1 MKNLSLLLLT
11 ALLCGC
17 ISSSEPFYTESSK
30 VKDDRLI
37 GTFTDEKN
45 STSVTIEEE
54 DEENYIIKYSLP
66 EGDVIFSG
74 TLFELGDDTYID
86 IVMLSS
92 EFEEGGSRTVPGPGD
107 FIKRIFMSERHV
119 ILGIEIDE
127 GSIELKGNDH
137 LSFNKFR
144 DSYVMQL
151 QSVDLLKRIQMKEDL
166 IHVEGDP
173 APLLPSI
180 SAAYQSGDIFQQSGT
195 LTRRA
200 NQSGDDNSE

>member
-1 MKNLSLLLLT
+1 MKNLLLLLLT

-17 ISSSEPFYTESSK
+17 ISSSEPFYTESTQ

-54 DEENYIIKYSLP
+54 EDNYIIKYSLP
-66 EGDVIFSG
+66 EGDVIFVG
-74 TLFELGDDTYID
+74 TLFELGDETYID
-86 IVMLSS
+86 VVMLSS
-92 EFEEGGSRTVPGPGD
+92 EFEEEGFRTVPGPSD

-119 ILGIEIDE
+119 IFGIKIDE

-151 QSVDLLKRIQMKEDL
+151 QSVDLLKRIQIKEDL

-173 APLLPSI
+173 TPLLASI
-180 SAAYQSGDIFQQSGT
+180 ETAYQNGDIFQQAGK
-195 LTRRA
+195 LTKRA
-200 NQSGDDNSE
+200 NQAGDDNSE